1 MQATAPQDPTKRP
14 FGATLPFM
22 GLEFTAA
29 AAADWRAHLLGQGR
43 GGFAYVVTPNVDHV
57 VQLNKRP
64 ELRPIYTGADW
75 LLCDSRIL
83 NRLARMSDLDLRPY
97 PGSDLTRDLLDDAAA
112 RGKEI
117 AVIGPDD
124 AAFADLAAL
133 YPDLALTHIAAPMMT
148 RDSAA
153 WQATLEAA
161 EAAVYDILLICIS
174 FPKQEYFAA
183 DLKSRGRA
191 RGVALC
197 VGASVDFLTG
207 RQNRAPQFM
216 RDNGLEWLH
225 RLGSNPRRMFRRYV
239 IDGPRIFR
247 LYLKQKP

>member
-1 MQATAPQDPTKRP
+1 MQATASQDPAAP
-14 FGATLPFM
+14 ASTLFM
-22 GLEFTAA
+22 GIEFTVDTP
-29 AAADWRAHLLGQGR
+29 ADWRARILSFGR
-43 GGFAYVVTPNVDHV
+43 GAFAYVVTPNVDHV
-57 VQLNKRP
+57 VQLNKHP
-64 ELRPIYTGADW
+64 ELRGIYTGADW
-75 LLCDSRIL
+75 LMCDSRIL
-83 NRLARMSDLDLRPY
+83 NRLARMSGLDLRPY
-97 PGSDLTRDLLDDAAA
+97 PGSDLTRDLLEDADA

-117 AVIGPDD
+117 AVIGPGD

-133 YPDLALTHIAAPMMT
+133 YPDLALSHIAAPMMT
-148 RDSAA
+148 RGSAE

-161 EAAVYDILLICIS
+161 EAARFDILLICIS

-183 DLKSRGRA
+183 DLKTRGTA
-191 RGVALC
+191 RGIALC

-207 RQNRAPQFM
+207 RQNRAPRFM